1 MDILANLSAGLD
13 LVTWANILALFA
25 GVVVGIIVG
34 AIPGMGVTMA
44 VALALPF
51 TFTMDPISAI
61 LLLVGLYK
69 GGNYGGSISA
79 ILIAT
84 PGVPASSATILDGY
98 PLNKQGKAG
107 KALNMAISASV
118 VADVITNV
126 SLIFFAGTLA
136 LLALK
141 FGPVEFCALIF
152 FSLTIIVGVSGKY
165 IYRGLLSG
173 VLGLLAATVGADVI
187 LGVSRFTYGSID
199 LLGGLSFIPVII
211 GIFALPEII
220 SKYFDRNHPL
230 NLEPQKIDLGGEKLT
245 WSEFKGSIRSIFR
258 GSLIGVFLGAIPGIG
273 AAPAAFLS
281 YNEAKRKSKNKH
293 EFGKGSL
300 EGVAASEAGNN
311 GTCGSTLIPLL
322 TLGIPGDITT
332 AVMLGA
338 FLMQG
343 LTPGPALF
351 QEHGPTVYG
360 IFISIILSSFMLL
373 IIGKFAVRFFT
384 KISNIPESVFFPIIL
399 ALCIFGT
406 YAVNEQMF
414 DILLVFV
421 FGIIGFAMRYFSIP
435 PAPFLIGFILSPLFE
450 NNLRRSLRMAEGDF
464 SIFFSQPISAVF
476 IVLGIISI
484 SMFVWRSYSA
494 AKDD

>member
-1 MDILANLSAGLD
+1 MEILANFLAGLD
-13 LVTWANILALFA
+13 LVTWANIFSLFI
-25 GVVVGIIVG
+25 GVFIGVIVG

-51 TFTMDPISAI
+51 TFTMSPISAI

-98 PLNKQGKAG
+98 PLSQKRQAG
-107 KALNMAISASV
+107 KALNIAIYASV
-118 VADVITNV
+118 LADVITNL
-126 SLIFFAGTLA
+126 SLIFFAGALA
-136 LLALK
+136 LVALR

-152 FSLTIIVGVSGKY
+152 FSLSIIVGVSGNY
-165 IYRGLLSG
+165 IFRGLLSG
-173 VLGLLAATVGADVI
+173 ILGLLAATVGVDVI
-187 LGVSRFTYGSID
+187 LGVGRFTYGSVD

-220 SKYFDRNHPL
+220 SKYFERKRPVNRDLR
-230 NLEPQKIDLGGEKLT
+230 KIELGEERISWK
-245 WSEFKGSIRSIFR
+245 EFKGCLRSIFR
-258 GSLIGVFLGAIPGIG
+258 GSVIGVFLGAIPGIG

-281 YNEAKRKSKNKH
+281 YNEAKRKSKNRDL
-293 EFGKGSL
+293 FGKGSL

-338 FLMQG
+338 FMMQG
-343 LTPGPALF
+343 LTPGPMLF
-351 QEHGPTVYG
+351 KEHGDIIYG
-360 IFISIILSSFMLL
+360 IFISIVLSSLMLL
-373 IIGKFAVRFFT
+373 ILGKISIRFFT
-384 KISNIPESVFFPIIL
+384 KISNIPQAIFFPVIL
-399 ALCIFGT
+399 IFCIFGT
-406 YAVNEQMF
+406 YAVNEQIF
-414 DILLVFV
+414 DVLLLFI
-421 FGIIGFAMRYFSIP
+421 FGIFGFGMRYFDIP

-450 NNLRRSLRMAEGDF
+450 NNLRRSLRMSDGDY
-464 SIFFSQPISAVF
+464 SIFFSKPISAIF
-476 IVLGIISI
+476 IILGIISI
-484 SMFVWRSYSA
+484 GLFIWRWQRRAHSL
-494 AKDD
+494 